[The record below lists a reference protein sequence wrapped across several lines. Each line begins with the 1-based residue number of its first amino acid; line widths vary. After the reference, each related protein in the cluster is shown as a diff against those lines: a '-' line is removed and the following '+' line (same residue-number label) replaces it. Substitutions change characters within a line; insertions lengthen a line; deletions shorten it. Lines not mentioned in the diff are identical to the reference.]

1 MAGGLV
7 WPGHWLGG
15 NTGWAGA
22 LVGRGH
28 WLGGGAG
35 WAGALVGWGHWL
47 DGDTGWAGALVGRD
61 TGLAGTLVSQ
71 GNFFLVTFAKI
82 FVILLVAKQITY
94 NVKVIDITIL

>member
-1 MAGGLV
+1 MGGD
-7 WPGHWLGG
+7 
-15 NTGWAGA
+15 TGWVGV

-28 WLGGGAG
+28 WLGG
-35 WAGALVGWGHWL
+35 
-47 DGDTGWAGALVGRD
+47 DTGWVGTLVGRD
-61 TGLAGTLVSQ
+61 MGLAGTLVSQ